1 MTAMAD
7 SPPLSSPD
15 ATTDAHRSIG
25 WRFASAGSAGL
36 LVSAAAA
43 ATAVLAGMG
52 TAGAATIDVTNC
64 DDTGAGSLRDAIATA
79 DASAGADTIVIS
91 ATCTL
96 ANPVTLSSEMVVA
109 AAGDDLSIVGPGSA
123 TFVLDG
129 ADSTRIMRFENVGD
143 VSLSGITM
151 RGGNGTGGT
160 PDADGGALLING
172 AGDVRLADVVFDANN
187 SLSAGGGLY
196 TDNANSVTITGCTF
210 SNNSAV
216 DGGGAFYSLSN
227 GDIVISNSTFVGNN
241 SDSNGG
247 AISVY
252 ENPGSFT
259 MTNSTLTGNSSGLAG
274 SAVFLR
280 DLYGDATLLF
290 NTITDNAAGYGVG
303 VYIASTQDSL
313 TVTMTGNVVSEN
325 SGTVVDYEVFIGG
338 GWTVVTGSN
347 DFHGTVVGL
356 TPDASDVNVDPMLE
370 VLADNGGPTWTRAL
384 AANSPLIDLGPATIP
399 VFSGNGFDQRG
410 TPFIREYNGRS
421 DIGAFEWTP
430 APAPTTTQAV
440 SPATDPDGPV
450 VPTFTG

>member
-1 MTAMAD
+1 MKTMAELQ
-7 SPPLSSPD
+7 PPSSSPE
-15 ATTDAHRSIG
+15 ATTDGHRSLG
-25 WRFASAGSAGL
+25 RRVASVGSAGL
-36 LVSAAAA
+36 LASTAGAAA
-43 ATAVLAGMG
+43 LLSGMG
-52 TAGAATIDVTNC
+52 AAGAATIDVTNC
-64 DDTGAGSLRDAIATA
+64 DDTGAGSLRNAIATA
-79 DASAGADTIVIS
+79 DSSAGADTIVIS
-91 ATCTL
+91 ATCTID
-96 ANPVTLSSEMVVA
+96 NPVTVGSEMVVTSA
-109 AAGDDLSIVGPGSA
+109 DDLSIVGPGSA
-123 TFVLDG
+123 MFVLDG
-129 ADSTRIMRFENVGD
+129 DDATRIMRFENVGD

-151 RGGNGTGGT
+151 RGGNGSGGT
-160 PDADGGALLING
+160 SEIDGGAVIITN
-172 AGDVRLADVVFDANN
+172 AADVRLAGVVFDANN

-216 DGGGAFYSLSN
+216 EGGGAFYSLSN

-259 MTNSTLTGNSSGLAG
+259 MANSTLTGNSSGGSG
-274 SAVFLR
+274 SAVFFPG
-280 DLYGDATLLF
+280 LYDDVTLLF
-290 NTITDNAAGYGVG
+290 NTITDNAAGYAVG
-303 VYIASTQDSL
+303 VFIAGTLDSL
-313 TVTMTGNVVSEN
+313 TVTMTGNIVSGN
-325 SGTVVDYEVFIGG
+325 SGTVADYEVSIGG

-347 DFHGTVVGL
+347 DFHGMIRGFTR
-356 TPDASDVNVDPMLE
+356 DASDLDVDPMLE

-410 TPFIREYNGRS
+410 TPFVREYNGRS

-440 SPATDPDGPV
+440 SPATDPDGRV